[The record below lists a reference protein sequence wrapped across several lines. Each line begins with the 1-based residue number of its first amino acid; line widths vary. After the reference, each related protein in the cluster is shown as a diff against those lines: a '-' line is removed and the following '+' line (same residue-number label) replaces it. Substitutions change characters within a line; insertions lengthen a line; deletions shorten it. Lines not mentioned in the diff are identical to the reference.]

1 MIVQFYLRL
10 IRPLLSRIIF
20 SRIASG
26 FSEQQKEAAQK
37 TLDTIMSSLATIS
50 DVAEQNKKFEQDG
63 YKWRSDPGNGVL
75 DFSPEDLWLF
85 IARKG
90 DDCDGWAEFN
100 YRACKNINLEPKMW
114 VIIDHMKF
122 DTSHVVTTCKNPAT
136 NKYYLFN
143 NSDVT
148 TFDTEDEC
156 IDIFSKEALMAS
168 GVYENLKKYL
178 YKK

>member
-75 DFSPEDLWLF
+75 DFSPEGLMDTQK
-85 IARKG
+85 A
-90 DDCDGWAEFN
+90 
-100 YRACKNINLEPKMW
+100 YCKNINLEPKMW
-114 VIIDHMKF
+114 VIIDGMKF
-122 DTSHVVTTCKNPAT
+122 DTSHVVTTCKDPAT